1 MELPPPDMQG
11 LFEKKLGKPSS
22 ILPGPGRRVG
32 DRTTLGRQL
41 APAFYSLSL
50 GATVWRNAKRHA
62 HARARARR
70 QTPLESC

>member
-50 GATVWRNAKRHA
+50 GATV
-62 HARARARR
+62 
-70 QTPLESC
+70 